1 MSTFNNFA
9 LSFIYNFEKR
19 KSTISIDSTSL
30 LGICEFSKS
39 GILEKRVTWFPRT
52 SVVPIKFIINHK
64 SDVKREEK
72 KKKASEREQVKEKER
87 ERGGPCG
94 ISKNVA

>member
-1 MSTFNNFA
+1 MIS
-9 LSFIYNFEKR
+9 R
-19 KSTISIDSTSL
+19 KA
-30 LGICEFSKS
+30 EFSKR
-39 GILEKRVTWFPRT
+39 GVTWFPRT

-87 ERGGPCG
+87 ERGGAVRYLEKCCV
-94 ISKNVA
+94 NREFY